1 MRNLRVREL
10 LTKLE
15 PAEEADV
22 AAGVGT
28 VNIE

>member
-1 MRNLRVREL
+1 MRNIRIREL

-22 AAGVGT
+22 AAEVGI